1 MGRKIETFE
10 HEACSKCARLIYGSC
25 ITCTEYKE
33 PCSYYTSDQKKV
45 IKDFEDMINYHVNTN
60 SDKSKNQVIKGL
72 RKEIKYIKEYYNK
85 SIKEAYREDK
95 NRGTKGGNSE
105 SDSNNKTSL
114 KQKMK
119 DNRSLETK
127 LSKEEQAK
135 INKATQEWEEE
146 NGKLPRLRPDDGF
159 TRNKVDSYTG
169 EIIEDT
175 GKYPKKKS
183 KKTK

>member
-1 MGRKIETFE
+1 
-10 HEACSKCARLIYGSC
+10 
-25 ITCTEYKE
+25 
-33 PCSYYTSDQKKV
+33 
-45 IKDFEDMINYHVNTN
+45 MINYHVNTN

-72 RKEIKYIKEYYNK
+72 RKELKYIKEYYNK

-159 TRNKVDSYTG
+159 TRNNVDSYTG